1 MPHRSSDRSRH
12 LPRPLVAPPVLLD
25 AGEMAEAGAAL
36 RGQRRA
42 GRGPRELLV
51 LGHRELAP
59 CLQQRLR
66 AGAGRARRATGH
78 RAGGEEL
85 RAASRAVGEER
96 QLAVL
101 EGRSLTLE
109 QPGEREVE
117 GGGVGVAA
125 LARQT
130 ERGLALRRPAALEAL
145 VHRGLSEA
153 LLLHLDQAA
162 VRFVGH
168 LRERRVIEEGREAL
182 EERAAA
188 LSVERRAIV

>member
-1 MPHRSSDRSRH
+1 
-12 LPRPLVAPPVLLD
+12 
-25 AGEMAEAGAAL
+25 
-36 RGQRRA
+36 
-42 GRGPRELLV
+42 
-51 LGHRELAP
+51 
-59 CLQQRLR
+59 
-66 AGAGRARRATGH
+66 H

-109 QPGEREVE
+109 QPGERKVE

-145 VHRGLSEA
+145 VHRGLAEA
-153 LLLHLDQAA
+153 LRLHLDQPA
-162 VRFVGH
+162 VRLVGH
-168 LRERRVIEEGREAL
+168 LRERRVIEECREAL
-182 EERAAA
+182 EERSAA
-188 LSVERRAIV
+188 LSVERRAIVGHGAGERVEVALEGELSVDQGLAPLQRPPEVVHVA